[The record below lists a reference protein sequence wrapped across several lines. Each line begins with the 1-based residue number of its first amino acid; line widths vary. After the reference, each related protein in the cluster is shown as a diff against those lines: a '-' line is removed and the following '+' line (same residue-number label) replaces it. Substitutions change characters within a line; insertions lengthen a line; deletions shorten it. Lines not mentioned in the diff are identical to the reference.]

1 MALLAR
7 AVPCAERDR
16 AVKEKFRPD
25 SLRRSKNAHS
35 SFCLRPR
42 TPEPMPL
49 SVSRLASLALA
60 AVLVVPMGHA
70 TAQSLGALLDP
81 GQGRGG
87 GSDHVDRGQRGEDR
101 SQGMDE
107 RHDRGED
114 HRALSD
120 AVRRVERRTGG
131 QVLSAERV
139 PFDGR
144 NVNRVKVIDSS
155 GRVRV
160 YMDDPQPQ
168 GQDRRQPEPRDD
180 D

>member
-1 MALLAR
+1 MSRYVLSYASLLLAVALVAPAGQAR
-7 AVPCAERDR
+7 AQ
-16 AVKEKFRPD
+16 
-25 SLRRSKNAHS
+25 N
-35 SFCLRPR
+35 
-42 TPEPMPL
+42 
-49 SVSRLASLALA
+49 
-60 AVLVVPMGHA
+60 
-70 TAQSLGALLDP
+70 LGGLLD
-81 GQGRGG
+81 RGG
-87 GSDHVDRGQRGEDR
+87 VGRDAGDR
-101 SQGMDE
+101 SDRMRRMDD

-160 YMDDPQPQ
+160 YMDDPQGQ
-168 GQDRRQPEPRDD
+168 GQRDPRQRDD
-180 D
+180 QDD

>member
-1 MALLAR
+1 VALLAR

-60 AVLVVPMGHA
+60 AALVVPMGHA

-81 GQGRGG
+81 GQGRGAT
-87 GSDHVDRGQRGEDR
+87 DHADRGQRGEDR
-101 SQGMDE
+101 SPRMDE

>member
-1 MALLAR
+1 M
-7 AVPCAERDR
+7 
-16 AVKEKFRPD
+16 
-25 SLRRSKNAHS
+25 S
-35 SFCLRPR
+35 
-42 TPEPMPL
+42 L
-49 SVSRLASLALA
+49 SVSRFASLILAVALA
-60 AVLVVPMGHA
+60 VPAGQVA
-70 TAQSLGALLDP
+70 AQSLGGLLD
-81 GQGRGG
+81 RGG
-87 GSDHVDRGQRGEDR
+87 AGRDAADRASRADDR
-101 SQGMDE
+101 
-107 RHDRGED
+107 HNRGED

-160 YMDDPQPQ
+160 YMDDPQGQNQPPRQQ
-168 GQDRRQPEPRDD
+168 GDD

>member
-1 MALLAR
+1 
-7 AVPCAERDR
+7 
-16 AVKEKFRPD
+16 
-25 SLRRSKNAHS
+25 
-35 SFCLRPR
+35 
-42 TPEPMPL
+42 MPV
-49 SVSRLASLALA
+49 SASRLATLILA
-60 AVLVVPMGHA
+60 ATFLVPAGTVA
-70 TAQSLGALLDP
+70 AQSLGGLLD
-81 GQGRGG
+81 RGG
-87 GSDHVDRGQRGEDR
+87 GRDAGERMDRIERGQRAD
-101 SQGMDE
+101 D

-160 YMDDPQPQ
+160 YMDDPQGR
-168 GQDRRQPEPRDD
+168 GQRQPDPPRDD

>member
-1 MALLAR
+1 
-7 AVPCAERDR
+7 
-16 AVKEKFRPD
+16 
-25 SLRRSKNAHS
+25 
-35 SFCLRPR
+35 
-42 TPEPMPL
+42 
-49 SVSRLASLALA
+49 
-60 AVLVVPMGHA
+60 MGHA

-87 GSDHVDRGQRGEDR
+87 GSDHVDRGQQRMED
-101 SQGMDE
+101 